1 MLYLSAQFYQPQVAS
16 VFLKEGIIVFDFD
29 YPKVKLSLGRAALQD
44 PYPAWFL
51 DSQAVIRGANL
62 MAFWLW
68 DALLPGEPIRPDALL
83 GRSAFIILADNL
95 ERIPVE
101 QNVEFY
107 AKISAV
113 VKRMDT
119 NMGADAHASFTGAL
133 KANPGLKP
141 IYEQATPYIDREW
154 EYPMRIAPAG
164 SRGSSDSDLLEFR
177 VTIFRLEKDAGF
189 LAMYTPTPASLPVIE
204 KQYSLLIDQ
213 YGDKEYVQSDD
224 TEQDRVEGNRLPRN
238 LETPYR
244 AYYPTMIQDPLWYIV
259 GENKAHQ
266 LLVGNSVVGW
276 HFFELFFAPQLRQ
289 WLGPLQETTA
299 PRAVRYFDVFT
310 TGYLREDHEL
320 HVEYEQVMKYL
331 LQLQGFRFVL
341 ELSRK
346 LNIRLCFPEHAE
358 DWFYTCKVL
367 LPWPFSP
374 MIALHFRS
382 MVRIIYDN
390 VLVYTDIRHYQQALV
405 PENHETEAA
414 LILLH
419 LFSTAPALDE
429 DGTDNAAHMQ
439 FLWLLVVMQTVKEGL
454 TREDEEG
461 DTRWEPE
468 SAFGPIHNGLA
479 AKYSKLTEDATDKL
493 IARFREIVEVLD
505 GDGLVDKEVLLS
517 MLHSFTATQVHLDR
531 LHTFLAEEIATLSG
545 PYVKGLGRGK

>member
-1 MLYLSAQFYQPQVAS
+1 M
-16 VFLKEGIIVFDFD
+16 FDFD

-44 PYPAWFL
+44 PYPALFL

-68 DALLPGEPIRPDALL
+68 DVLRPGDLIRPAALLNKSALN
-83 GRSAFIILADNL
+83 ILAHNL

-113 VKRMDT
+113 VKRMGA
-119 NMGADAHASFTGAL
+119 NMGADTHASFIGAL
-133 KANPGLKP
+133 KANPRLKP
-141 IYEQATPYIDREW
+141 IYEQATTYIDREW
-154 EYPMRIAPAG
+154 EYLLRIAPAG
-164 SRGSSDSDLLEFR
+164 SRGSSDSELLEIR

-224 TEQDRVEGNRLPRN
+224 VEQDTVGGNRLPTN

-276 HFFELFFAPQLRQ
+276 HFFQLFFAPQLRE
-289 WLGPLQETTA
+289 WLGPLQETSA

-310 TGYLREDHEL
+310 AGYLREDHEL
-320 HVEYEQVMKYL
+320 HAEYEQVMKYL
-331 LQLQGFRFVL
+331 LQLQNFRELL
-341 ELSRK
+341 EVSRK
-346 LNIRLCFPEHAE
+346 LNIRLCLPEHPE

-374 MIALHFRS
+374 LIALQFRS
-382 MVRIIYDN
+382 MVRVIYNN
-390 VLVYTDIRHYQQALV
+390 VLVYTDIRHYQQTLV
-405 PENHETEAA
+405 PENHETETA

-419 LFSTAPALDE
+419 LFSTVSTLDE
-429 DGTDNAAHMQ
+429 DETDNAALMQ
-439 FLWLLVVMQTVKEGL
+439 FMWLLVVMKTVKEGL
-454 TREDEEG
+454 TSEDGGG

-468 SAFGPIHNGLA
+468 SAFGRIHKELA
-479 AKYSKLTEDATDKL
+479 AKYSTLSGDASGKV
-493 IARFREIVEVLD
+493 IAELREIIETLD
-505 GDGLVDKEVLLS
+505 SKGFVDKRVLLS
-517 MLHSFTATQVHLDR
+517 MLHSFTATQVSLDE
-531 LHTFLAEEIATLSG
+531 LHSFLAEEIVTFESARPG
-545 PYVKGLGRGK
+545 WQ

>member
-1 MLYLSAQFYQPQVAS
+1 VFY
-16 VFLKEGIIVFDFD
+16 FD

-51 DSQAVIRGANL
+51 DSQAVIRGSNL

-68 DALLPGEPIRPDALL
+68 DALRPGEPIRPDALL
-83 GRSAFIILADNL
+83 GRSAFIILAHNL

-113 VKRMDT
+113 VKRL
-119 NMGADAHASFTGAL
+119 DANRGSDNLASFIGGL
-133 KANPGLKP
+133 RANPRLKS

-154 EYPMRIAPAG
+154 EYPISIAPAG
-164 SRGSSDSDLLEFR
+164 SRGSSDSELLEFR

-189 LAMYTPTPASLPVIE
+189 LAMYTPAPASLPAIE

-213 YGDKEYVQSDD
+213 YGDKEYVQPNDV
-224 TEQDRVEGNRLPRN
+224 EQDTVDGNRLPTN

-244 AYYPTMIQDPLWYIV
+244 TYYPTMIQDPLWYIV

-289 WLGPLQETTA
+289 WLGPLQETSA
-299 PRAVRYFDVFT
+299 PRAVKYFDVFT
-310 TGYLREDHEL
+310 AGYLREDHEL
-320 HVEYEQVMKYL
+320 HAEYEQVMKHL
-331 LQLQGFRFVL
+331 LQLQGFRYVL

-346 LNIRLCFPEHAE
+346 LNIHLCLPVHLD

-419 LFSTAPALDE
+419 LFSAAPALDE
-429 DGTDNAAHMQ
+429 DETDHATHMQ
-439 FLWLLVVMQTVKEGL
+439 FLWLLVAMKTVQEGL
-454 TREDEEG
+454 MREDGGE

-468 SAFGPIHNGLA
+468 SAFGRIHNEQA
-479 AKYSKLTEDATDKL
+479 AKYSKLTEDTPDKL
-493 IARFREIVEVLD
+493 IAGFREIIEVLD
-505 GDGLVDKEVLLS
+505 SDGIVDKGVLLS
-517 MLHSFTATQVHLDR
+517 MLHSFTATQGHLGQ
-531 LHTFLAEEIATLSG
+531 LHTFLAEEIERDKLEKLTGQRA
-545 PYVKGLGRGK
+545 R

>member
-1 MLYLSAQFYQPQVAS
+1 M
-16 VFLKEGIIVFDFD
+16 FDFD

-51 DSQAVIRGANL
+51 DSQVVIRGANL

-68 DALLPGEPIRPDALL
+68 DALRAGEPIRPAALL
-83 GRSAFIILADNL
+83 GKSAFNILAHNL

-107 AKISAV
+107 EKISAV
-113 VKRMDT
+113 VKRMDAD
-119 NMGADAHASFTGAL
+119 MGSDTPSPFIGAL
-133 KANPGLKP
+133 KANPRLKP
-141 IYEQATPYIDREW
+141 IYEQATTYIDREW
-154 EYPMRIAPAG
+154 EYLLRIAPAA
-164 SRGSSDSDLLEFR
+164 SRGSSDTELLEFQ

-189 LAMYTPTPASLPVIE
+189 LAMYTPTPASLPAVE
-204 KQYSLLIDQ
+204 KQYTLLIDQ

-224 TEQDRVEGNRLPRN
+224 VEQDTVGGNRLPTN

-259 GENKAHQ
+259 GENKANQ

-289 WLGPLQETTA
+289 WLGPLQETSA

-310 TGYLREDHEL
+310 AGYLREDHEL
-320 HVEYEQVMKYL
+320 HAEYEQVMKDL
-331 LQLQGFRFVL
+331 LQRQDFRDLL
-341 ELSRK
+341 EVSRK
-346 LNIRLCFPEHAE
+346 LNIRLCLPEHLE

-382 MVRIIYDN
+382 MVRVIYDN
-390 VLVYTDIRHYQQALV
+390 VLVHTDIRHYQQALV

-414 LILLH
+414 LIFLH
-419 LFSTAPALDE
+419 IFSTIPALDE
-429 DGTDNAAHMQ
+429 DETDNAAHMQ
-439 FLWLLVVMQTVKEGL
+439 FLWLLVVMKTVKEGL
-454 TREDEEG
+454 ASEDGGG

-468 SAFGPIHNGLA
+468 SAFERIHNELA
-479 AKYSKLTEDATDKL
+479 AKFSKLTEDAPDKL
-493 IARFREIVEVLD
+493 ITEFREIVEALD
-505 GDGLVDKEVLLS
+505 SDGIVDKGVLLS
-517 MLHSFTATQVHLDR
+517 MLHSFTATQVSLEH
-531 LHTFLAEEIATLSG
+531 LHTFLAEEMDGYNWAQYAST
-545 PYVKGLGRGK
+545 